1 VPVSDQTASAPTIV
15 ERPAV
20 AVMFLRCADDIEVF
34 RPLWARFEAQVGLR
48 GRKFYGAFYPEPN
61 EYHVCAVLKDDDDPA
76 IQGFEVGWLPAG
88 RYLRAQLRGEPPDVY
103 EGIGPTFEAL
113 QKLVAPDVTR
123 PFIEFY
129 RRHDEIDLFL
139 PVAQPLPVATPRPA
153 RS

>member
-1 VPVSDQTASAPTIV
+1 MSDQIPSAPAIV

-61 EYHVCAVLKDDDDPA
+61 EYHVCAGIKAGDDPA
-76 IQGFEVGWLPAG
+76 IHGFEVGWLPAG
-88 RYLRAQLRGEPPDVY
+88 RYLRAQLRGEPPEVY

-113 QKLVAPDVTR
+113 QKLVAVDLTR

-139 PVAQPLPVATPRPA
+139 PVAQPLPRARRRPA

>member
-1 VPVSDQTASAPTIV
+1 VSDQNPPAPAIV

-20 AVMFLRCADDIEVF
+20 AVMFLRCADDIAIF

-61 EYHVCAVLKDDDDPA
+61 EYHVCAGIKNGDDPA
-76 IQGFEVGWLPAG
+76 SQGFEVGSLPAG
-88 RYLRAQLRGEPPDVY
+88 RYLRAQLRGEPPEVY
-103 EGIGPTFEAL
+103 DGIGRTFESL

-139 PVAQPLPVATPRPA
+139 PVAQPHAVTTRRPA